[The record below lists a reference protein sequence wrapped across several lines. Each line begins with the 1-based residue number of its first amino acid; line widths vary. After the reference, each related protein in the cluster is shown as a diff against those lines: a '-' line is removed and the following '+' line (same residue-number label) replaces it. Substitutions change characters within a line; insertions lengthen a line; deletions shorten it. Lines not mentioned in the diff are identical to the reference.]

1 MTRAFFEWR
10 AGLPYPV
17 EAGGRKNKG
26 ARGCLSEGERVAE
39 EVVVVVA
46 GEAHRS

>member
-1 MTRAFFEWR
+1 MTQAFSEWR

-17 EAGGRKNKG
+17 EARGRKNKG
-26 ARGCLSEGERVAE
+26 ARGCSREGERVAE
-39 EVVVVVA
+39 EVVAVT